1 MSWLGFQS
9 EKMRGHLRD
18 AAHVGK
24 LSEGLLKRMISFIL
38 VLLLLSLVI
47 FMLARGVSST
57 PAPIALEPSAN
68 EAQIAAMRQSMGLVW
83 LEIKLKSPNNRQEA
97 AASNHQMTDRQI
109 I

>member
-1 MSWLGFQS
+1 MSESFLKTF
-9 EKMRGHLRD
+9 
-18 AAHVGK
+18 
-24 LSEGLLKRMISFIL
+24 LKRMVSFIL
-38 VLLLLSLVI
+38 VLLVLALVI
-47 FMLARGVSST
+47 FVLARGVSSA

-68 EAQIAAMRQSMGLVW
+68 QAQINAIRQSMGLDW